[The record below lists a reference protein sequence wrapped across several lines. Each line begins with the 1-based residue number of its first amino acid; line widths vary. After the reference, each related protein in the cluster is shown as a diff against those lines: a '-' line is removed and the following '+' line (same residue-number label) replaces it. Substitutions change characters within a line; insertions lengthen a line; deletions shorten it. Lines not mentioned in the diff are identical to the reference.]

1 MPAKIKRAS
10 IFVMLDNFKQRIDS
24 HYYAFENAK
33 IFVANS
39 GGKDSMALT
48 HLLLSL
54 QLPITILHCN
64 FKLRIPDADLDE
76 EFVRT
81 FANKH
86 KIPFHSIQFNTTM
99 ESTSLGL
106 TIQETARKLRYDW
119 FKTFIQDNNA
129 ILLTA
134 HHLDDN
140 IETFFINLL
149 RGTALKGLSGIP
161 HNSNKICRPLLN
173 FTQSEIEQ
181 YVKDNDI
188 DFRQDES
195 NFENKY
201 LRNKL
206 RNSILPSLIEITS
219 DFKDKIQQTIESV
232 HEADLFITKQANAFI
247 QNNFI
252 LSTDYVKIER
262 AQILSL
268 DPVLIEYVFR
278 QYGVQRVNRSE
289 FIKFL
294 SSKTGAQFYTNKC
307 DFLVNREQIF
317 LTDKRES
324 TSHSEIISITNLPFT
339 WRDNNYEI
347 RFEKSSQFPKA
358 FMNHSHYVQFSP
370 NLMPLKLRK
379 WQAGDRIIPLGITGS
394 KLISDI
400 LIDNK
405 VSKLDKQNTIVIL
418 DSKDTM
424 LSLIG
429 FCSAN
434 QVKLT
439 PKTKEYIIITWSKL
453 TK

>member
-1 MPAKIKRAS
+1 MPVKIKSAS
-10 IFVMLDNFKQRIDS
+10 IFFMLENFKHRIDS
-24 HYYAFENAK
+24 HYNAFENVK

-54 QLPITILHCN
+54 HLPITILHCN

-86 KIPFHSIQFNTTM
+86 KIPFHSIQFNTTL
-99 ESTSLGL
+99 ESNNLGL
-106 TIQETARKLRYDW
+106 SIQETARKLRYDW
-119 FKTFIQDNNA
+119 FKTFIQDNNE

-161 HNSNKICRPLLN
+161 HNLNKICRPLLN
-173 FTQSEIEQ
+173 FKQSDIEQ

-188 DFRQDES
+188 NFRQDES

-206 RNSILPSLIEITS
+206 RNSILPSLNEITNA
-219 DFKDKIQQTIESV
+219 FKDKMQQTMESLY
-232 HEADLFITKQANAFI
+232 EADLFITKQASAFI

-252 LSTDYVKIER
+252 LSKDYVKIER
-262 AQILSL
+262 SLILAL
-268 DPVLIEYVFR
+268 DPVLIEYVFGK
-278 QYGVQRVNRSE
+278 YGVHRANRSE

-307 DFLVNREQIF
+307 DFLVNREKIF
-317 LTDKRES
+317 LTDKREN

-347 RFEKSSQFPKA
+347 CFEKSSQFPKE
-358 FMNHSHYVQFSP
+358 FMNQSHYVQFSP
-370 NLMPLKLRK
+370 NLMPLKVRK
-379 WQAGDRIIPLGITGS
+379 WQTGDRIIPLGMTGS

-405 VSKLDKQNTIVIL
+405 VSKLDKENTIVIL
-418 DSKDTM
+418 DSKDTI

-439 PKTKEYIIITWSKL
+439 PKTREYIIITRSKL

>member
-1 MPAKIKRAS
+1 M
-10 IFVMLDNFKQRIDS
+10 
-24 HYYAFENAK
+24 
-33 IFVANS
+33 
-39 GGKDSMALT
+39 
-48 HLLLSL
+48 
-54 QLPITILHCN
+54 
-64 FKLRIPDADLDE
+64 
-76 EFVRT
+76 
-81 FANKH
+81 
-86 KIPFHSIQFNTTM
+86 
-99 ESTSLGL
+99 
-106 TIQETARKLRYDW
+106 
-119 FKTFIQDNNA
+119 
-129 ILLTA
+129 
-134 HHLDDN
+134 
-140 IETFFINLL
+140 
-149 RGTALKGLSGIP
+149 
-161 HNSNKICRPLLN
+161 
-173 FTQSEIEQ
+173 
-181 YVKDNDI
+181 
-188 DFRQDES
+188 
-195 NFENKY
+195 
-201 LRNKL
+201 
-206 RNSILPSLIEITS
+206 
-219 DFKDKIQQTIESV
+219 

-379 WQAGDRIIPLGITGS
+379 WQAGDRIIPLGMTGS

>member
-1 MPAKIKRAS
+1 
-10 IFVMLDNFKQRIDS
+10 MLENFKQVIAS
-24 HYYAFENAK
+24 QYNAFENVK

-48 HLLLSL
+48 HLLISL

-76 EFVRT
+76 EFIRT

-86 KIPFHSIQFNTTM
+86 KIPFHSIQFNTIK

-119 FKTFIQDNNA
+119 LKTFIQDNDA

-161 HNSNKICRPLLN
+161 HNSNKIARPLLN
-173 FTQSEIEQ
+173 FKQSDIEQ

-206 RNSILPSLIEITS
+206 RNSILPALIEITN
-219 DFKDKIQQTIESV
+219 DFKDKIQQTMESV
-232 HEADLFITKQANAFI
+232 HEADLFITKQASAFI

-262 AQILSL
+262 SEILSL
-268 DPVLIEYVFR
+268 EPVLIEYVFSK
-278 QYGVQRVNRSE
+278 YGVHRANRSE

-294 SSKTGAQFYTNKC
+294 SSKTGAKFYTNKC
-307 DFLVNREQIF
+307 EFLVNREQIF
-317 LTDKRES
+317 LMDKRAS
-324 TSHSEIISITNLPFT
+324 SANSETISITNFPFI
-339 WRDNNYEI
+339 WREKNYEI
-347 RFEKSSQFPKA
+347 RFEQCSQLPKT

-379 WQAGDRIIPLGITGS
+379 WKTGDRIIPLGMTGS

-405 VSKLDKQNTIVIL
+405 VSMRDKENAIVVL
-418 DSKDTM
+418 DSKETM

-434 QVKLT
+434 HVKLT
-439 PKTKEYIIITWSKL
+439 PKTKEYIIITWSNL

>member
-1 MPAKIKRAS
+1 
-10 IFVMLDNFKQRIDS
+10 MLENFKHRIAS
-24 HYYAFENAK
+24 HYNSFENVK

-54 QLPITILHCN
+54 ELPITILHCN

-76 EFVRT
+76 EFVHT

-86 KIPFHSIQFNTTM
+86 KIPFHSIQFNTTI

-149 RGTALKGLSGIP
+149 RGTGLKGLSGIP
-161 HNSNKICRPLLN
+161 NNVNKICRPLLH
-173 FTQSEIEQ
+173 FTQSDIER
-181 YVKDNDI
+181 YVQDNDI
-188 DFRQDES
+188 VFRQDES

-206 RNSILPSLIEITS
+206 RNSILPSLNEITN
-219 DFKDKIQQTIESV
+219 DFKDKIEQTMESV
-232 HEADLFITKQANAFI
+232 HEADLFITKQASVFI

-262 AQILSL
+262 SQILL
-268 DPVLIEYVFR
+268 LEPILIEYVFAK
-278 QYGVQRVNRSE
+278 YGVHRANRSE

-294 SSKTGAQFYTNKC
+294 SSKTGAQYYTNKYQ
-307 DFLVNREQIF
+307 FLVNREQIF

-324 TSHSEIISITNLPFT
+324 ANHSETISIPNLPFI
-339 WRDNNYEI
+339 WRDNNCEI
-347 RFEKSSQFPKA
+347 HFEKCSQFPKA
-358 FMNHSHYVQFSP
+358 FMNHSHYVEFSP
-370 NLMPLKLRK
+370 NLMPLRLRK
-379 WQAGDRIIPLGITGS
+379 WQTGDRIIPLGMTGS

-405 VSKLDKQNTIVIL
+405 VSKLDKQNAIVIL
-418 DSKDTM
+418 DSKDTI

-434 QVKLT
+434 EVKLT
-439 PKTKEYIIITWSKL
+439 PKTKEYIQISWSNL
-453 TK
+453 TA